1 VARVPITQIGPSA
14 AEDRAVRTQGQK
26 SQREKS
32 TATSCL
38 WELIVPLTAFLLVV
52 VAALA
57 HATWNFLAK
66 RAAHSKNLI
75 WFSSATEAVLFAP
88 VVIWVLTRVW
98 SSLGLKA
105 AIFLLATGILHLLYT
120 ESLLRGYRAG
130 DLTVVY
136 PLARGTGPLL
146 SFVGAVLLLHERPS
160 LLAAAGALMITFGV
174 LLSSGGLFAFRDPTN
189 RTGLFWGVAT
199 GCTIACYTVVDGYSV
214 KMLLLS
220 PFLVDYA
227 GNLFRTIVLAVGAY
241 RRRVSL
247 RISCY
252 AAPDRTACAAFIKES
267 RMEFDNATNLDRKS
281 GLRTEYLQC
290 WREASAI
297 GVLTPA
303 GYILVLF
310 AMRLA
315 PISHVAP
322 IREMSMLIGLFLG
335 AKFLSEGDM
344 VRRIIGSA
352 FIAGGVAGLALG

>member
-1 VARVPITQIGPSA
+1 
-14 AEDRAVRTQGQK
+14 
-26 SQREKS
+26 
-32 TATSCL
+32 
-38 WELIVPLTAFLLVV
+38 VPLTAFLLVV
-52 VAALA
+52 VAAFA

-88 VVIWVLTRVW
+88 VAIWALTSVW

-105 AIFLLATGILHLLYT
+105 AMFLLATGILHLLYT
-120 ESLLRGYRAG
+120 ESLLRGFRAG

-146 SFVGAVLLLHERPS
+146 SFVGAVLVLHERPS

-174 LLSSGGLFAFRDPTN
+174 LLSSGGLSAFRDPTN
-189 RTGLFWGVAT
+189 HAGLFWGVAT

-214 KMLLLS
+214 KVLLLS

-241 RRRVSL
+241 RQRTSL
-247 RISCY
+247 R
-252 AAPDRTACAAFIKES
+252 TQ
-267 RMEFDNATNLDRKS
+267 
-281 GLRTEYLQC
+281 YLQC
-290 WREASAI
+290 WKEASAI

-322 IREMSMLIGLFLG
+322 IREMSMMIGLFFG
-335 AKFLSEGDM
+335 AKFLGEGDM
-344 VRRIIGSA
+344 VRRITGSA
-352 FIAGGVAGLALG
+352 IIAGGVVALALG

>member
-1 VARVPITQIGPSA
+1 VARVPVTRIGPSA
-14 AEDRAVRTQGQK
+14 TEDRAVRTQGQK
-26 SQREKS
+26 SQRDKS

-38 WELIVPLTAFLLVV
+38 WEPSLPLTAFLLVV
-52 VAALA
+52 IAAFA

-75 WFSSATEAVLFAP
+75 WFSSVTEAVLFAP
-88 VVIWVLTRVW
+88 FAIWILLDVW

-146 SFVGAVLLLHERPS
+146 SFFGAVLVLHERPT

-174 LLSSGGLFAFRDPTN
+174 LLSSGGLFAFRDPAN
-189 RTGLFWGVAT
+189 RAGLFWGVAT
-199 GCTIACYTVVDGYSV
+199 GCTIACYTLVDGYSV
-214 KMLLLS
+214 KVLLLS
-220 PFLVDYA
+220 PLLVDYA
-227 GNLFRTIVLAVGAY
+227 GNLFRTIVLSMGAFRKRGSY
-241 RRRVSL
+241 

-252 AAPDRTACAAFIKES
+252 AAPDRTARAAFIKES

-281 GLRTEYLQC
+281 GLWTEYLQC
-290 WREASAI
+290 WKEASAI
-297 GVLTPA
+297 GILTPV

-322 IREMSMLIGLFLG
+322 LREMSMMIGLFFG

-344 VRRIIGSA
+344 VRRMIGSA
-352 FIAGGVAGLALG
+352 IIAGGVVALALG

>member
-1 VARVPITQIGPSA
+1 
-14 AEDRAVRTQGQK
+14 
-26 SQREKS
+26 
-32 TATSCL
+32 
-38 WELIVPLTAFLLVV
+38 VPLTAFLLVV
-52 VAALA
+52 IAAFA

-88 VVIWVLTRVW
+88 VIIWVLTRVW

-146 SFVGAVLLLHERPS
+146 SFVGAVLVLHERPS

-174 LLSSGGLFAFRDPTN
+174 LLSSGGLFAFHDPTN
-189 RTGLFWGVAT
+189 RAGLFWGVAT

-241 RRRVSL
+241 RRRVS
-247 RISCY
+247 
-252 AAPDRTACAAFIKES
+252 F
-267 RMEFDNATNLDRKS
+267 
-281 GLRTEYLQC
+281 RTEYLQC

-310 AMRLA
+310 VMRLA

-322 IREMSMLIGLFLG
+322 LREMSMMIGLFFG

-344 VRRIIGSA
+344 VRRMIGSA
-352 FIAGGVAGLALG
+352 IIAGGVVALALG